1 MGYGRELVEYVES
14 EGKRYGM
21 KRSYANNA
29 MQQSVGFWKRMGDE
43 ELIRERGIWIKK
55 LC

>member
-21 KRSYANNA
+21 KRSYA
-29 MQQSVGFWKRMGDE
+29 
-43 ELIRERGIWIKK
+43 
-55 LC
+55 